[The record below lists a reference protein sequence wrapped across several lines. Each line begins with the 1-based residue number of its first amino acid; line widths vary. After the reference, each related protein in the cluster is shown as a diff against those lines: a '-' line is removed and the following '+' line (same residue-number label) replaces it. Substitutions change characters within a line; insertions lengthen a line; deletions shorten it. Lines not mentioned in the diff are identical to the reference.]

1 MCQFGGIFKG
11 KIKHNSLTFFR
22 PYLLMLPIR
31 YCYLEKS
38 KVESNLRLVDR
49 LLFLRKRSLK
59 VIILLLRYR

>member
-11 KIKHNSLTFFR
+11 KIKRNSLTFFR

-49 LLFLRKRSLK
+49 LFLRKRSLK
-59 VIILLLRYR
+59 VIILLRYR